1 MSTDLEIL
9 LHELRSAQHHVF
21 KTNVEKSFESY
32 MTTKHGGVTWQHEN
46 FDPKA
51 KLDEEKLRD
60 LTAGF
65 EALEKA
71 GESSFW
77 E

>member
-1 MSTDLEIL
+1 
-9 LHELRSAQHHVF
+9 
-21 KTNVEKSFESY
+21 
-32 MTTKHGGVTWQHEN
+32 MTTKHGGVTWQPET

-51 KLDEEKLRD
+51 KIDEDELRD

-65 EALEKA
+65 EALKKA

-77 E
+77 EWPKGSSPFSGVGSPRFRRT